1 MRVAALDLGS
11 NTSLL
16 MIAEMDGRRIERV
29 LHDETTITK
38 LGQGVH
44 AHRRFHPEA
53 LQRMQDCL
61 SRYASTIAQHRCEKV
76 IAVATSAARDVSN
89 GQELL
94 SLGAR
99 LQIPIHI
106 IDGQREAQLTFEG
119 ALSDRGNTRG
129 ISVIDVG
136 GGSTEI
142 IASRDGQPR
151 GTSVDV
157 GSVRLTELFVKRQPI
172 PSEQLQEIRAYASV
186 AFQKAPLPE
195 AEQEVVA
202 VAGTPTTLAALD
214 QRREFD
220 ENFVHGYRLKLS
232 TIDEWIERLAKMS
245 VEERERL
252 PGMQPKRS
260 DVIVTGSIIL
270 ATAIRALG
278 REEVTVSTRGV
289 RYGVALEWQSF

>member
-1 MRVAALDLGS
+1 
-11 NTSLL
+11 
-16 MIAEMDGRRIERV
+16 
-29 LHDETTITK
+29 
-38 LGQGVH
+38 
-44 AHRRFHPEA
+44 
-53 LQRMQDCL
+53 MQECL
-61 SRYASTIAQHRCEKV
+61 SRYAATIAQHRCEKV

-94 SLGAR
+94 NLGQR

-119 ALSDRGNTRG
+119 ALSDRRETSG

-142 IASRDGQPR
+142 IARRDGQPR

-157 GSVRLTELFVKRQPI
+157 GSVRLTELFIKHQPI
-172 PSEQLQEIRAYASV
+172 PTEQLQEIRDYAAA

-195 AEQEVVA
+195 AEREVVA

-245 VEERERL
+245 VDERERL

-289 RYGVALEWQSF
+289 RYGVALEWQTF